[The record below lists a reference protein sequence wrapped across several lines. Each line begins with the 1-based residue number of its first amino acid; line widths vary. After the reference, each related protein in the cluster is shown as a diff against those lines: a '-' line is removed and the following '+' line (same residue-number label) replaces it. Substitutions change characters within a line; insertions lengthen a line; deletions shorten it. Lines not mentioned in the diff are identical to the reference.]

1 MRRATSATLS
11 PEPAAKAPCPGGL
24 KLPPQRRAVAGSP
37 RTTMRATIEAYIRP
51 AVVAIG
57 AALMLVGVYHL
68 AGWWGLA
75 TALGAILLLFG
86 ALG

>member
-1 MRRATSATLS
+1 
-11 PEPAAKAPCPGGL
+11 
-24 KLPPQRRAVAGSP
+24 
-37 RTTMRATIEAYIRP
+37 MRATIEAYIRP